1 MSEQYCDTCG
11 REDRPLT
18 VVGDVY
24 QCDRHVPT
32 PSGGPAPRSTPLSA
46 YRDVIATAITDAGY
60 PDHLDTATISL
71 VEDCLRT
78 NRTGLDHLSREDFA
92 VETYAIL
99 TDLIHHPDQTRTLCE
114 LLGFEIPGW
123 VERPPAAQPLSVE
136 RTSETI
142 LATLHHA
149 FPHTRFRLT
158 RGHGAARSHLVLSWV
173 GGPAKSSVDD
183 VLAQFLPDPN
193 SLTSP
198 HRYSCVAIF
207 TCRQQP
213 LPKAV

>member
-78 NRTGLDHLSREDFA
+78 NRTGRAALKGQDTKHPIFQERWTRAPSRLCP
-92 VETYAIL
+92 IL
-99 TDLIHHPDQTRTLCE
+99 VC
-114 LLGFEIPGW
+114 
-123 VERPPAAQPLSVE
+123 
-136 RTSETI
+136 
-142 LATLHHA
+142 
-149 FPHTRFRLT
+149 
-158 RGHGAARSHLVLSWV
+158 LV
-173 GGPAKSSVDD
+173 
-183 VLAQFLPDPN
+183 
-193 SLTSP
+193 
-198 HRYSCVAIF
+198 
-207 TCRQQP
+207 
-213 LPKAV
+213 